1 MLVARGGIE
10 PYGRHVRDHARDL
23 GLTVREVRADRATPG
38 GYLAALQGPGRAEF
52 IDFKSPLPLA
62 FLRVIYH
69 AADGVLANSGHEP
82 FGIVGLETM
91 AAGGVAFTGCTG
103 EDYAIPFVNAFVL
116 ETSDPLEITDY
127 VMYLREYPE
136 ESVRIRKAARRS
148 ARQFTWEAAAR
159 NLVRKL
165 ENQANIQD
173 IIGGHAGPDPIAPF
187 KIALRIMRQEPH
199 LRDAPPDRPFLV

>member
-1 MLVARGGIE
+1 MQMVGQ
-10 PYGRHVRDHARDL
+10 
-23 GLTVREVRADRATPG
+23 GLD
-38 GYLAALQGPGRAEF
+38 
-52 IDFKSPLPLA
+52 
-62 FLRVIYH
+62 
-69 AADGVLANSGHEP
+69 
-82 FGIVGLETM
+82 
-91 AAGGVAFTGCTG
+91 
-103 EDYAIPFVNAFVL
+103 
-116 ETSDPLEITDY
+116 
-127 VMYLREYPE
+127 
-136 ESVRIRKAARRS
+136 AARRS